1 VCCSMPHRTH
11 GTHTVLTRYSY
22 GAVCLFQEVLALIA
36 ELNAGEP
43 RTGAHAHTDSRNK
56 GANNRNEG
64 TDNRNKGTENP
75 Q

>member
-1 VCCSMPHRTH
+1 MLIDAAWCLH
-11 GTHTVLTRYSY
+11 GTHMVLTRYSY

-43 RTGAHAHTDSRNK
+43 QTGAHAHTDSRNK
-56 GANNRNEG
+56 GAK
-64 TDNRNKGTENP
+64 TRNKGNETP